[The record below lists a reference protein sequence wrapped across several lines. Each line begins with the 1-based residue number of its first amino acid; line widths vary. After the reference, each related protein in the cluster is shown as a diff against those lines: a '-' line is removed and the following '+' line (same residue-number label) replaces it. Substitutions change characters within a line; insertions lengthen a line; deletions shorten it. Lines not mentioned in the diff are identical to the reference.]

1 MKDYHLFFFTFFFL
15 FLWTLFNIEYLPAN
29 AQTMSSDS
37 YEIHMGNFN
46 MTAGEKSSQNYQ
58 VSDTVGQTASGL
70 YESTGYQIGAGF
82 WYLKRKVPFTFTIS
96 EINLNF
102 GLLTPQTPKV
112 LTNTLT
118 VSAGGAGGYQVTAFE
133 NHPLSSAA
141 GNYIPDTLG
150 DNGDISEITAS
161 LWAQN
166 TTYGFGF
173 KMSGD
178 DIPNDFN
185 NPACSPNCF
194 RQFADPTA
202 SPPETPQTVMSSVD
216 LARQSEATAS
226 YKINIA
232 GDQAAGIY
240 QNQIIFIATP
250 LY

>member
-1 MKDYHLFFFTFFFL
+1 M
-15 FLWTLFNIEYLPAN
+15 
-29 AQTMSSDS
+29 
-37 YEIHMGNFN
+37 
-46 MTAGEKSSQNYQ
+46 
-58 VSDTVGQTASGL
+58 
-70 YESTGYQIGAGF
+70 
-82 WYLKRKVPFTFTIS
+82 
-96 EINLNF
+96 
-102 GLLTPQTPKV
+102 PKI

-150 DNGDISEITAS
+150 DNGNASETAAA
-161 LWAQN
+161 LWTQN

-173 KMSGD
+173 RMSGD

-202 SPPETPQTVMSSVD
+202 SPPEEPQIVMSSVD
-216 LARQSEATAS
+216 LARHAEATAS
-226 YKINIA
+226 YKINIS
-232 GDQAAGIY
+232 GDQPAGVY
-240 QNQIIFIATP
+240 QNQIIFIAIP